1 MSAPPP
7 AQGYKTEQSWA
18 QPEAPTPAPTAP
30 VNVTVHVDTAPAS
43 ADFGTAPPAFGDAPV
58 VHDPN
63 RPMRRARK

>member
-18 QPEAPTPAPTAP
+18 QPEVPTPAPTTP
-30 VNVTVHVDTAPAS
+30 VNLTVHVDAAPVE
-43 ADFGTAPPAFGDAPV
+43 DFGSEPPAFGDTPV